1 MNFISHLWLVAT
13 ALDSTVLGVL
23 VFGQKESTDRE
34 KGSLE
39 KNEGRIEI
47 RRKECIKHFW
57 SLLSLPTGVTGVS
70 QDRDQRAGGAE
81 CSSK

>member
-23 VFGQKESTDRE
+23 VFGQKESTGRE

-47 RRKECIKHFW
+47 RRKSEGPCR
-57 SLLSLPTGVTGVS
+57 P
-70 QDRDQRAGGAE
+70 
-81 CSSK
+81 